1 MVQSLAPELTE
12 DELQFCSNAMLVHTW
27 PNPYKINLMQLYLWH
42 EKIPVHPSWNMAH
55 NIGLTNDKKYWLQVL
70 GSWMLS
76 NKLYPNHVRVDI
88 FKLLQ
93 DITITG
99 YYPITLIPFLNR
111 LRWDY
116 KRIKRSKRDL
126 VPGEFGYVGWSILNY
141 VEDKGFA
148 TYTEMEEFYQI
159 QIRGQQKQKGGS
171 FIHHLHNLKR
181 KDPNRKCKRYLHK
194 SDNKGMW
201 EVLYL

>member
-76 NKLYPNHVRVDI
+76 NKLYPNHVRVDV

-116 KRIKRSKRDL
+116 QRIKRSKRDL
-126 VPGEFGYVGWSILNY
+126 VPGEFGYVGWAILNY
-141 VEDKGFA
+141 VEDKGSA
-148 TYTEMEEFYQI
+148 TYTEMATYYQTH
-159 QIRGQQKQKGGS
+159 IRGQQKEKGGS

-181 KDPNRKCKRYLHK
+181 QDSNRKCKRYLHK
-194 SDNKGMW
+194 SIHNGMW
-201 EVLYL
+201 TVLYL

>member
-1 MVQSLAPELTE
+1 MYIHAPLM
-12 DELQFCSNAMLVHTW
+12 DETQLEVCSNAMLVHTW
-27 PNPYKINLMQLYLWH
+27 PNPHNINLYQLYLYH
-42 EKIPVHPSWNMAH
+42 THIPKHKNYNGPN
-55 NIGLTNDKKYWLQVL
+55 NIGLTPDKKYWLQML
-70 GSWMLS
+70 GSWMLY
-76 NKLYPNHVRVDI
+76 NKLYPTEIRVNI
-88 FKLLQ
+88 YKLVQ
-93 DITITG
+93 DITLTG
-99 YYPITLIPFLNR
+99 YYPITLIPLLNR

-116 KRIKRSKRDL
+116 IRLHRSRRDL

-148 TYTEMEEFYQI
+148 SYTEMEEFYQT

-194 SDNKGMW
+194 SDNNGMW
-201 EVLYL
+201 ETLYL